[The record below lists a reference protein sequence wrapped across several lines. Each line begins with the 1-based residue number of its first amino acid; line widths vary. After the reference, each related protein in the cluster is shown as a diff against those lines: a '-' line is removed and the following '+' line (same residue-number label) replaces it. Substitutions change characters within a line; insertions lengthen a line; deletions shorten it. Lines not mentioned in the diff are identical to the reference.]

1 LLRETFQ
8 EMHAQIRSTDL
19 DVILATAGLTKSVLY
34 QRFNN
39 KEALGHAVVD
49 EIVASLKREMGG
61 RLQNAKHPI
70 DSLIR
75 MVQSTSLKPE
85 DLRRGCRLNNL
96 FEEMSP
102 LDAGFRKRTAFEFPC
117 PSPERWRSC

>member
-1 LLRETFQ
+1 MQ
-8 EMHAQIRSTDL
+8 AQIRSTDL
-19 DVILATAGLTKSVLY
+19 DIILATAGVTKSVLY

-49 EIVASLKREMGG
+49 EIVASLKREMGGG